1 MDNVLCVVTAREG
14 SKGLPNKNI
23 KELCGKPLISWVV
36 DEAKKSKSIDKL
48 ILSTDSD
55 KIIDIMKDK
64 IEIPFKRPKR
74 LSGDNSSIIDVLK
87 HAKDYFDKRGK
98 KYKYILL
105 LQPTSPFTLNTDIEK
120 SIELVKKE
128 NIDTLISGYKLDQTH
143 PDIMFFSKNG
153 KIKWYNNAK
162 KQINRQN
169 LSELYIRS
177 GNIYLFKSK
186 LLSENK
192 IYGDLIKFIEIPKK
206 RAISIDDIHDF
217 NIAKFY
223 INEKI

>member
-1 MDNVLCVVTAREG
+1 MDNVLCIVAAREG

-23 KELCGKPLISWVV
+23 KELGGKPLINWVI
-36 DEAKKSKSIDKL
+36 DEAKKSKSIDRL

-55 KIIDIMKDK
+55 KIIDIVKDK
-64 IEIPFKRPKR
+64 IEIPFKRPKK
-74 LSGDNSSIIDVLK
+74 LSEDKSSIIDVLK
-87 HAKDYFDKRGK
+87 HSKDYFDKRGEN
-98 KYKYILL
+98 YKYILL
-105 LQPTSPFTLNTDIEK
+105 LQPTSPFTLHTDIEK
-120 SIELVKKE
+120 SIELVNRE

-143 PDIMFFSKNG
+143 PDIMFFSNNG
-153 KIKWYNNAK
+153 KIQWYNNSK
-162 KQINRQN
+162 KQINRQD
-169 LSELYIRS
+169 LSKLYIRS
-177 GNIYLFKSK
+177 GNIYLFKSE

-206 RAISIDDIHDF
+206 RALSIDNIDDF